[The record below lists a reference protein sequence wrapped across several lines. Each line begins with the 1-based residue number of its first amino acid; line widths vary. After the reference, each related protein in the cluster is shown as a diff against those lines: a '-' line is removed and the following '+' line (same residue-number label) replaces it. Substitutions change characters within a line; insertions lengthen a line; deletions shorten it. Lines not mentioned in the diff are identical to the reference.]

1 MRYTIKPSS
10 IAAVQYIQCEDGREW
25 DAVYMAEGKPVDITQ
40 RRTRRTPTGDN
51 TLPVPVLAAVNKHFE
66 MMFSLPYER
75 RQALIDNTLPL
86 EININEGEATC
97 QEQ

>member
-1 MRYTIKPSS
+1 MRYTIKPGS

-25 DAVYMAEGKPVDITQ
+25 DAVYVAEDKAVDITQ
-40 RRTRRTPTGDN
+40 RRTSPTQPKDSA
-51 TLPVPVLAAVNKHFE
+51 LPVPVVAAVNKQFG